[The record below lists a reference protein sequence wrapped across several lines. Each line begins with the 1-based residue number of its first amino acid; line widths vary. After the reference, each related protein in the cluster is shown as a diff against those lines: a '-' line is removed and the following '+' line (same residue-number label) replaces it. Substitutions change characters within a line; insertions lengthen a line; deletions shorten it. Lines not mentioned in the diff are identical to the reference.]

1 MAKITKHAEVLNHL
15 HSLVTKEAELAKE
28 ANPTATGKP
37 GGDVKA
43 ESVSESTEHVDKN
56 NVGPEKLGPQHHEQH
71 KATDPSVPVA
81 KAASEKSATA
91 IGQEVLAMISEFTKQ
106 ASKPTATGKPG
117 GDVKAES
124 VSESTETVDKNSVG
138 PDKLGP
144 QKYEQHKA
152 TDPST
157 PVAKAAA
164 YREEASKIA
173 SFELGR
179 TLANAFLKTAAEQE
193 YTMYKEAGRRDFETM
208 IAQAASELEYNE
220 KAKVK
225 QAASFIQKRA
235 YNQAVMQKQAEAE
248 AEQAG
253 ASSFQEMLKQA
264 QLQYAFGE
272 MQKRADVADYRMKQA
287 EAQINE
293 IAAREAAY
301 ANHMAKQ
308 AADQAEMAKFAAIA
322 EYVKNEVLSGLK
334 QEVAK

>member
-1 MAKITKHAEVLNHL
+1 MPA
-15 HSLVTKEAELAKE
+15 
-28 ANPTATGKP
+28 
-37 GGDVKA
+37 
-43 ESVSESTEHVDKN
+43 
-56 NVGPEKLGPQHHEQH
+56 
-71 KATDPSVPVA
+71 
-81 KAASEKSATA
+81 
-91 IGQEVLAMISEFTKQ
+91 
-106 ASKPTATGKPG
+106 
-117 GDVKAES
+117 
-124 VSESTETVDKNSVG
+124 
-138 PDKLGP
+138 
-144 QKYEQHKA
+144 
-152 TDPST
+152 
-157 PVAKAAA
+157 VAKAAA